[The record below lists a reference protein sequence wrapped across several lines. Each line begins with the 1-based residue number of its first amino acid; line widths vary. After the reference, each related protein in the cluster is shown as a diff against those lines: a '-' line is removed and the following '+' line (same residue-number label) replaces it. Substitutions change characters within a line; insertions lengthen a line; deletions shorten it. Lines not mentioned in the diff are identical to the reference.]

1 MGPIRRVMPWLVGQ
15 QGEVPPAFC
24 HRPGSRAHGCN
35 GPYLLASL
43 SHKGQG
49 RGYDSGMTYLRS
61 FTMPSSKMG
70 PFRKN
75 LGPNIQQTVVF

>member
-15 QGEVPPAFC
+15 QGEVPPAFAIAQD
-24 HRPGSRAHGCN
+24 REPMGAM
-35 GPYLLASL
+35 ASL

-49 RGYDSGMTYLRS
+49 RGYDSGMTYLWS
-61 FTMPSSKMG
+61 FTIPSSKMG
-70 PFRKN
+70 PSREN